1 MKPKNI
7 LVTGSFSV
15 GKSSV
20 TEKLEQKIPQEQR
33 MVTYDQARWYMRER
47 NLNANTMSEQQK
59 HEMQLFV
66 IAAYMGAIIHSS
78 RTHIMGV
85 LDGSLIEARA
95 YSEGIVNQD
104 ILDSI
109 DKRLQDY
116 KNHSIAYVIPPTI
129 PLENDGLR
137 HNDKEFRIAI
147 HEKVMHIIEKFQ
159 IPHKFI
165 LSEGPARR
173 AKEILTLHNNQ

>member
-1 MKPKNI
+1 
-7 LVTGSFSV
+7 
-15 GKSSV
+15 
-20 TEKLEQKIPQEQR
+20 
-33 MVTYDQARWYMRER
+33 
-47 NLNANTMSEQQK
+47 
-59 HEMQLFV
+59 
-66 IAAYMGAIIHSS
+66 MGAIIHSS
-78 RTHIMGV
+78 QTHIMGV

-159 IPHKFI
+159 IPHQFI
-165 LSEGPARR
+165 LSEGPTRR